1 MLAPMGTMCMDNFPG
16 WQMGTA
22 GPGKG
27 LQKSP
32 AEIFPAHGI
41 ESRSIIKDVTSLV
54 FLKVYFSLKIS
65 IQQLFITCF
74 LLLEKLLCWH
84 GNIPTLNFYPCSF
97 FQLLRMVNINQFTS
111 RPSCHYSP
119 YFIQFHGLL
128 IKLLLT
134 SIGACGHLVFW
145 QTLELGTECI
155 SGTCVQFKEI
165 HLNIQ

>member
-1 MLAPMGTMCMDNFPG
+1 MPACSSGLSIGTHGHDVHGHFPG

-32 AEIFPAHGI
+32 AEIFPAQVA
-41 ESRSIIKDVTSLV
+41 ESRSIIKDVTSFG
-54 FLKVYFSLKIS
+54 FLKVYFSLRIPA
-65 IQQLFITCF
+65 QQLFITCF

-84 GNIPTLNFYPCSF
+84 GNIPILNFYPCSS

-111 RPSCHYSP
+111 RPPCHYSP
-119 YFIQFHGLL
+119 YFIPFHGLV

-134 SIGACGHLVFW
+134 SIGARGHPIFW
-145 QTLELGTECI
+145 QTLELGTEC
-155 SGTCVQFKEI
+155 SFRNTCSI
-165 HLNIQ
+165 